1 MKKQKEGRGNPG
13 VVKNPLTAAKNAGPE
28 GRKTDHGRQLSGKKK
43 KSAMANDPY
52 AERWKYYVPLT
63 IILLLTFFIYLPALH
78 NGLLTWDDDDYIKNN
93 TLLSSFNLKEI
104 FSQYV
109 LCNYHPFTILALAL
123 EYHLFGLN
131 ETGYHAV
138 NLLLHLLNVILVFYA
153 VFLLSD
159 KAGVALIASLLFGIH
174 PMHVESVAWIAELK
188 DLLYTFFFLLS
199 YIFYLKYIKYRHKK
213 FLVFAL
219 LLFLASLL
227 SKAMAASLPVVLIL
241 TDYFKGRKI
250 NLMSLLEKIPFFFLA
265 IIFGLVAVSAQR
277 SGGSTGVIDF
287 TFPQRILFACFGFIS
302 YLYKLLLPLHLSA
315 FYPYPVK
322 SGESI
327 PLQYYAY
334 LVLFAGLIVSVLIS
348 LRYTK
353 TIFFGIGF
361 FALTVFLVL
370 QLFPVGG
377 AVIADRYSYIP
388 SIGIFFLAGEGYYL
402 MERKKLKMI
411 RIIVLGLF
419 TLFFS
424 ILTYSRCGTWKDDLT
439 LWTDVI
445 SRDQTIEFAYT
456 NRGIALR
463 SEHRNDE
470 AVSDFSRAI
479 ELKPDNALA
488 YNNRGVIYYNEKRND
503 KAVNDL
509 NKAIELKPDYA
520 EAYNNRG
527 NVFYDAKK
535 YDEAIRDYSKA
546 IKLHPGDA
554 GAYFN
559 RAHAEF
565 DSGKEN
571 DAITDLKRSA
581 SLGFQPAADVLRQI
595 NK

>member
-1 MKKQKEGRGNPG
+1 
-13 VVKNPLTAAKNAGPE
+13 
-28 GRKTDHGRQLSGKKK
+28 
-43 KSAMANDPY
+43 
-52 AERWKYYVPLT
+52 
-63 IILLLTFFIYLPALH
+63 
-78 NGLLTWDDDDYIKNN
+78 
-93 TLLSSFNLKEI
+93 
-104 FSQYV
+104 
-109 LCNYHPFTILALAL
+109 
-123 EYHLFGLN
+123 
-131 ETGYHAV
+131 
-138 NLLLHLLNVILVFYA
+138 
-153 VFLLSD
+153 
-159 KAGVALIASLLFGIH
+159 
-174 PMHVESVAWIAELK
+174 
-188 DLLYTFFFLLS
+188 
-199 YIFYLKYIKYRHKK
+199 
-213 FLVFAL
+213 
-219 LLFLASLL
+219 
-227 SKAMAASLPVVLIL
+227 
-241 TDYFKGRKI
+241 
-250 NLMSLLEKIPFFFLA
+250 MSLLEKIPFFFLA

-479 ELKPDNALA
+479 ELKSDNALA